1 MISSKIYI
9 NLRTTQQLDDNNFS
23 INIIIKQRFF
33 LSFKNIL
40 QYLLIFFSLR
50 RFSYSF
56 AFLTFAS
63 PCPSSPPLP
72 SSPLVTVSYPSIRWI
87 SCDVSFRGQV
97 IRGHYTN
104 RWFGHRKTIN
114 SAGQYRFHPCNTLVV
129 ITDTRVSRNLYGRV
143 STNGLFYTGC
153 HQTRI
158 KLRGSDSSMQRNKEN
173 QKILFS
179 KLFLGYL
186 TESKVCVFFFTH
198 LIHLMARK

>member
-1 MISSKIYI
+1 MSSHF
-9 NLRTTQQLDDNNFS
+9 LLTST
-23 INIIIKQRFF
+23 FF
-33 LSFKNIL
+33 L
-40 QYLLIFFSLR
+40 LLRFPHFCQSLSIFP
-50 RFSYSF
+50 
-56 AFLTFAS
+56 S
-63 PCPSSPPLP
+63 P
-72 SSPLVTVSYPSIRWI
+72 PLVTVSYPSI

-143 STNGLFYTGC
+143 STNGLSYTGC

-186 TESKVCVFFFTH
+186 TESKVCVFFFYTSYSFNDAQITL
-198 LIHLMARK
+198 LIVNIN

>member
-1 MISSKIYI
+1 MSSHFLLTSTFLLL
-9 NLRTTQQLDDNNFS
+9 LRFPHFWQSLS
-23 INIIIKQRFF
+23 IFP
-33 LSFKNIL
+33 
-40 QYLLIFFSLR
+40 
-50 RFSYSF
+50 
-56 AFLTFAS
+56 S
-63 PCPSSPPLP
+63 P
-72 SSPLVTVSYPSIRWI
+72 PLVTVSYPSI

-143 STNGLFYTGC
+143 STNGLSYTGC

-186 TESKVCVFFFTH
+186 TESKVCVFFLHILF
-198 LIHLMARK
+198 I

>member
-9 NLRTTQQLDDNNFS
+9 NLQTTQQLDDNNFS

-33 LSFKNIL
+33 LSLKNIL

-56 AFLTFAS
+56 AFLTFGS
-63 PCPSSPPLP
+63 PCPSSP
-72 SSPLVTVSYPSIRWI
+72 PLVTVSYPSIRWI

-143 STNGLFYTGC
+143 STNGLSYTGC

-186 TESKVCVFFFTH
+186 TESKVCVFFLHILF
-198 LIHLMARK
+198 I